1 MKKKFLLIAFC
12 FAGAIAGAINGCKK
26 DAVSI
31 YNNGP
36 ITKSFTEE
44 FIDVSKLTTKGWV
57 FKDNSSIDSA
67 YSSTSNQWEQG
78 PSGTDKSGNPYGFS
92 AYSYKSS
99 PDEYA
104 YSEAYCSD
112 TNQLVSSWLI
122 TPVLSVK
129 NGDKISFYTR
139 GDAITINSFA
149 GRMQVLMNKSSSSN
163 VGSSSS
169 STGDFNT
176 VLFDINSSQS
186 TDGYPATWTKYE
198 YTFSGISGKMDT
210 RIAFRHYINPVNF
223 LNYGG
228 VAIDQ
233 FKFQVN

>member
-1 MKKKFLLIAFC
+1 LLLIAFC
-12 FAGAIAGAINGCKK
+12 FTGVIAGAINGCKK
-26 DAVSI
+26 DALL
-31 YNNGP
+31 NNG
-36 ITKSFTEE
+36 SFTEE
-44 FIDVSKLTTKGWV
+44 FIDVSKLTTNGWV
-57 FKDNSSIDSA
+57 FKDNSSADSVYA
-67 YSSTSNQWEQG
+67 ADQWGQG
-78 PSGTDKSGNPYGFS
+78 YAGTDKSGNPFGIP

-104 YSEAYCSD
+104 YSHAYYSD
-112 TNQLVSSWLI
+112 TNQVVSSWLI

-139 GDAITINSFA
+139 GDGDATNSFA
-149 GRMQVLMNKSSSSN
+149 GRMQVLMNKSTSLD
-163 VGSSSS
+163 VGSSSG

-186 TDGYPATWTKYE
+186 PNGYPESWTKYE

-210 RIAFRHYINPVNF
+210 RIAFRHYYIHPIFPN
-223 LNYGG
+223 GEG

>member
-1 MKKKFLLIAFC
+1 MKKKILLIAFC

-26 DAVSI
+26 EAVSI

-44 FIDVSKLTTKGWV
+44 FIDVRNLTTKDWV
-57 FKDNSSIDSA
+57 FKDNSSADSGA
-67 YSSTSNQWEQG
+67 YAYAYTQWEQG
-78 PSGTDKSGNPYGFS
+78 PAGTDKSGNPYGFP

-104 YSEAYCSD
+104 YSAANYSD
-112 TNQLVSSWLI
+112 SNQLVSSWLI

-139 GDAITINSFA
+139 GDANSG
-149 GRMQVLMNKSSSSN
+149 GRMQVLMNKSESSN

-176 VLFDINSSQS
+176 VLFDINPSQS
-186 TDGYPATWTKYE
+186 SDGYPVTWTNYE
-198 YTFSGISGKMDT
+198 YTFTGISGKMDT
-210 RIAFRHYINPVNF
+210 RIAFWHYINHVNF
-223 LNYGG
+223 LYYGG
-228 VAIDQ
+228 IAIDQ

>member
-1 MKKKFLLIAFC
+1 MKKNLFLIAFC
-12 FAGAIAGAINGCKK
+12 FAGAIAGAINGYKK

-36 ITKSFTEE
+36 IAKSFTEE
-44 FIDVSKLTTKGWV
+44 FADVVGLTAKGWV
-57 FKDNSSIDSA
+57 FKDNSLPDSVYA
-67 YSSTSNQWEQG
+67 SDQWKQG
-78 PSGTDKSGNPYGFS
+78 VAGTDKSGNAFGFP

-104 YSEAYCSD
+104 DSDAFYSD
-112 TNQLVSSWLI
+112 TNQVVSSWLI

-129 NGDKISFYTR
+129 NGDNISFYTR
-139 GDAITINSFA
+139 GDATNSIA
-149 GRMQVLMNKSSSSN
+149 GRLQVLMNKTASLD

-186 TDGYPATWTKYE
+186 SNGYPTTWTKYE

-210 RIAFRHYINPVNF
+210 RIAFRHYYIHPIIFPNHE
-223 LNYGG
+223 G